1 MPADRHEP
9 KLLGGGQPEY
19 AWGHMRQGCN
29 GFLQLADIFLIAVV
43 AEPSKLA
50 DSDEV

>member
-19 AWGHMRQGCN
+19 AWGHMRQGGN
-29 GFLQLADIFLIAVV
+29 GFLRLAETVLIAVV
-43 AEPSKLA
+43 PETSKLA
-50 DSDEV
+50 GSDEV